1 MGKAE
6 LPRITWSKSGRSG
19 PRDPCVTAGG
29 GRGPPPRHHQKAI
42 AMDTREPYGKSTRSA
57 LTDTNNENVFTKN
70 SSLEIECKE
79 SKPHA
84 RTVSPVIENS
94 CDY

>member
-1 MGKAE
+1 
-6 LPRITWSKSGRSG
+6 
-19 PRDPCVTAGG
+19 
-29 GRGPPPRHHQKAI
+29 
-42 AMDTREPYGKSTRSA
+42 MDTREPYGKSTRAA
-57 LTDTNNENVFTKN
+57 LTDTNNESVFTKN